1 MAANVRVTG
10 GERAHREAFR
20 ERVRWLLVR
29 DPDAPAYEDRHD
41 GDTLDYAFAAGG
53 IPFPAFVDASR
64 AFGAL
69 RVEAEYPAN
78 GPHAAGRVVF
88 QGGMV
93 VEKVDF

>member
-1 MAANVRVTG
+1 MAASVRVTG
-10 GERAHREAFR
+10 GEHAQPEAFR

-29 DPDAPAYEDRHD
+29 DPDAPAYEDRHE
-41 GDTLDYAFAAGG
+41 GDVLEYVFAAGA

-69 RVEAEYPAN
+69 RIEAEYPAS
-78 GPHAAGRVVF
+78 GQSPAGRVAF

-93 VEKVDF
+93 VEKVDL